1 LLGYV
6 GQNWKKRYKQ
16 KIYNSVKEIKAMK
29 DEKITFRL
37 LPEEKE
43 KLR

>member
-1 LLGYV
+1 
-6 GQNWKKRYKQ
+6 
-16 KIYNSVKEIKAMK
+16 MK

-43 KLR
+43 KLKLMAEKNGITLSELIR